1 MDWAD
6 TQEQAGFRKEV
17 QDFIQSRLPAYYVQ
31 RAADAD
37 SHGLEGDWQEDLVH
51 GSADAQ
57 QAAKDWAAALGER
70 GWAAPHWPQEYG
82 GASLSTMEQFIFN
95 AEMAEAQAP
104 LVGGSGLALLGPTVL
119 VHGTEEQKAKY
130 LAPTLA
136 GEMLWSQGFSEPGA
150 GSDLASLST
159 RAVRDGDE
167 YIINGQK
174 MWTSTAHKS
183 NMLFGM
189 FRTDPD
195 APKHRGITFMV
206 MPQTDNGI
214 SVRPIISMGWE
225 HATNETFFEDAR
237 VPVENVI
244 GEVNRGWY
252 VGMTLLDYER
262 SNISGAIS
270 TRRSISQLLDY
281 IHSDAGKEKTQH
293 DGVRRMR
300 GAIADRAIETEVM
313 FNFSFRIVSMQA
325 KGVIPNYEASTS
337 KLFNSE
343 LSQNLARTGMK
354 VFGLY
359 SNLWDPDDPRAPVK
373 AQFTQKSVHTVVFTI
388 FAGSSE
394 IQRNIIATRGLG
406 LPRG

>member
-1 MDWAD
+1 MDWND
-6 TQEQAGFRKEV
+6 SPEQATFRQEV
-17 QDFIQSRLPAYYVQ
+17 HDFIKSRLPEHFVKKAEAGVE
-31 RAADAD
+31 
-37 SHGLEGDWQEDLVH
+37 HGLEGDWQEDLVH
-51 GSADAQ
+51 GSPEAQ
-57 QAAKDWAAALGER
+57 QAARDWAAALGER
-70 GWAAPHWPQEYG
+70 GWAAPHWPTEYG
-82 GASLSTMEQFIFN
+82 GASLTTMEQFIFN
-95 AEMAEAQAP
+95 AEMAEAEAP
-104 LVGGSGLALLGPTVL
+104 LVGGQGLSLLGPTVL
-119 VHGTEEQKAKY
+119 VHGTPEQKEEF
-130 LAPTLA
+130 LAPTLR

-167 YIINGQK
+167 YVINGQK

-206 MPQTDNGI
+206 MPQENNGI
-214 SVRPIISMGWE
+214 SVRPVTSMGWE

-237 VPVENVI
+237 VPVKNVI

-252 VGMTLLDYER
+252 VGMTLLDFER

-270 TRRSISQLLDY
+270 TRRSIEQLLDY
-281 IHSDAGKEKTQH
+281 VKSDAGQAQSEHGGLRRTRTQ
-293 DGVRRMR
+293 
-300 GAIADRAIETEVM
+300 IAERAIETEVM
-313 FNFSFRIVSMQA
+313 FNFSFRIVTMQA
-325 KGVIPNYEASTS
+325 NGVIPNYEASTS

-359 SNLWDPDDPRAPVK
+359 SNLWDPEDPRAPVK

>member
-225 HATNETFFEDAR
+225 HATNETFFEDVR
-237 VPVENVI
+237 VCPSRSDGRR
-244 GEVNRGWY
+244 GEPR
-252 VGMTLLDYER
+252 L
-262 SNISGAIS
+262 
-270 TRRSISQLLDY
+270 
-281 IHSDAGKEKTQH
+281 
-293 DGVRRMR
+293 VRRHDSPR
-300 GAIADRAIETEVM
+300 LRALEHLRRDLD
-313 FNFSFRIVSMQA
+313 SALDQPA
-325 KGVIPNYEASTS
+325 A
-337 KLFNSE
+337 
-343 LSQNLARTGMK
+343 
-354 VFGLY
+354 
-359 SNLWDPDDPRAPVK
+359 
-373 AQFTQKSVHTVVFTI
+373 
-388 FAGSSE
+388 
-394 IQRNIIATRGLG
+394 
-406 LPRG
+406 